1 MSHFVAFC
9 RILLHCDLQM
19 IYKFNPQKSKTMKV
33 RLSQDTRG
41 TSGKFAIRVAIN
53 NLRSTGYIHT
63 DIAVT
68 QEQWDKKLE
77 MVVNHP
83 SSTRYN
89 ATLLQKKLK
98 IEQIAME
105 IVEQD
110 GARFSGVDLKDMV
123 MNILEPKPEVTFV
136 AHFEKFLDRKDG
148 GTKEIYQQTLKRI
161 RAFDKFAD
169 RLTFE
174 EVNVSWLK
182 RFEDFMAKTSPSK
195 NARNVH
201 LRNIRAVFN
210 DALDEEVTSFY
221 PFRRF
226 KIRPVATPKRS
237 LSVEELRELINFPLE
252 EHQVV
257 YRDMFMLIFYLI
269 GINIIDLMGLKKMV
283 NDRIEYTR
291 AKTKR
296 LYSIKVEP
304 EAMEIINK
312 YKGEKYLVD
321 LSERYSNHKTYR
333 SWLNKNLKKLGE
345 ANVVNH
351 KGKLERKPLQPE
363 LTSYWARHT
372 WATIAASLDMP
383 KETIAAALG
392 HGGNTVTDIYIDF
405 DQRKVDD
412 ANRRVI
418 DWVLY
423 GKKKL

>member
-1 MSHFVAFC
+1 
-9 RILLHCDLQM
+9 
-19 IYKFNPQKSKTMKV
+19 MKIKLTLARKASGGKYNI
-33 RLSQDTRG
+33 RLSISNLQKTAYIG
-41 TSGKFAIRVAIN
+41 TEISVAE
-53 NLRSTGYIHT
+53 
-63 DIAVT
+63 D
-68 QEQWDKKLE
+68 QWDEKSQ
-77 MVVNHP
+77 MVVGHP
-83 SSTRYN
+83 SAARYN
-89 ATLLQKKLK
+89 VTLLNFKLK
-98 IEQIAME
+98 VEQI
-105 IVEQD
+105 VLDVVSQD
-110 GARFSGVDLKDMV
+110 GGRLDGYALKDIV
-123 MNILEPKPEVTFV
+123 MDVLQPKPDVTFV
-136 AHFEKFLDRKDG
+136 SHFEKFLERKDG

-161 RAFDKFAD
+161 RAFDWHAD

-174 EVNVSWLK
+174 EINVSWLK

-210 DALDEEVTSFY
+210 DALDEEVTNFY

-304 EAMEIINK
+304 EALELIQK
-312 YKGEKYLVD
+312 YKGDKHVVD
-321 LSERYSNHKTYR
+321 LAERYSNHRTYR

-351 KGKLERKPLQPE
+351 KGKIERKPLQPE

-372 WATIAASLDMP
+372 WATIAASLDIP

-405 DQRKVDD
+405 DQRKVDE

-418 DWVLY
+418 DYVLY
-423 GKKKL
+423 NKR